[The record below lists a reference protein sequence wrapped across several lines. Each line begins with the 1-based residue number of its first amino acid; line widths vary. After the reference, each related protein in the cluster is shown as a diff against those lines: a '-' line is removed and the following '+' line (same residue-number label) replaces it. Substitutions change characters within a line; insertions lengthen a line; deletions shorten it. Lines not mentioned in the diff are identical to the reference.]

1 MPTYKKVSPTGG
13 AFFFAQKS
21 QRPDKLEFG
30 GTIRRECIY
39 AFRLGNVFIGG
50 MLNGKMLILFVGNG
64 FIRSAR

>member
-21 QRPDKLEFG
+21 QRPDKLEFV

-39 AFRLGNVFIGG
+39 AFRLGNVFIG
-50 MLNGKMLILFVGNG
+50 VC
-64 FIRSAR
+64 